1 MRYRF
6 TSIRM
11 TSVRKMREEQVLAG
25 MRRNWRPDAWLLGMQ
40 NGAAAVDSY
49 RVTMWS
55 SNSILGVSPEEL
67 KTDSSRFLYTSV
79 HSGQKVET
87 TQVST
92 SRWMDKQNVVDS
104 YLAIKRAE
112 ILISAATWMSPEDI
126 VLSTVSQTQKDQC
139 SVIPRTWATQNGQI
153 QRDCRIEVTRD

>member
-49 RVTMWS
+49 TG
-55 SNSILGVSPEEL
+55 LPC
-67 KTDSSRFLYTSV
+67 DP
-79 HSGQKVET
+79 
-87 TQVST
+87 
-92 SRWMDKQNVVDS
+92 
-104 YLAIKRAE
+104 AI
-112 ILISAATWMSPEDI
+112 PF
-126 VLSTVSQTQKDQC
+126 
-139 SVIPRTWATQNGQI
+139 
-153 QRDCRIEVTRD
+153 